1 MKFVIN
7 KSDIRNVLGKI
18 QGLTGRKTNLAI
30 TENVLIQ
37 ASASDIKIVAT
48 DLETGFE
55 GNYPAMV
62 ESEGMIAINSRKLY
76 EIIREFPAE
85 EVRFHEIE
93 NRWIEIGNENVEY
106 HIVGMNPEDF
116 PDNPKIE
123 DISFFEVDSRALSRM
138 IERTV
143 FIVGATDDKRAHI
156 EGTYFENTEDEDQK
170 LLRMVSTDGSRLCA
184 ADYPYEGEEPSLESG
199 VLIPKK
205 GLHEV
210 LKFLDTD
217 EPVFIGLKDNHFV
230 VRKGAENITIR
241 LLEGEFP
248 NYKEL
253 IHPREGGAIRLD
265 RHAFMMMLKRMSI
278 FSSEQYK
285 GVIFNFDRDRL
296 LLRTTN
302 PDIGESKE
310 EMAIAFEDESFEA
323 AFNPKYFIDTLQVL
337 DGDSLMIQISNG
349 EMPCLVRGEN
359 DKTFVSVIMPM
370 RI

>member
-7 KSDIRNVLGKI
+7 KRDIRNVLGKI

-30 TENVLIQ
+30 TDNVLIQ
-37 ASASDIKIVAT
+37 ATPSSIKIVAT

-55 GNYPAMV
+55 GEYPASV
-62 ESEGMIAINSRKLY
+62 ESEGTIAINARKLY
-76 EIIREFPAE
+76 EIIREFPAG

-93 NRWIEIGNENVEY
+93 NRWIEIGNDNVEY

-116 PDNPKIE
+116 PDNPTIE
-123 DISFFEVDSRALSRM
+123 DIRFFEVDPYALSRM

-143 FIVGATDDKRAHI
+143 FIVGAVDDTRAHI
-156 EGTYFENTEDEDQK
+156 EGIFFEVSKTEEQK
-170 LLRMVSTDGSRLCA
+170 VLRMVSTDGSRLSA
-184 ADYPYEGEEPSLESG
+184 ADYPFEGDDPALASG

-210 LKFLDTD
+210 IKFLDTD
-217 EPVFIGLKDNHFV
+217 EPAQIGLKDNHFV
-230 VRKGAENITIR
+230 VRKGSENITIR

-253 IHPREGGAIRLD
+253 LMQRDGSEIRLD
-265 RHAFMMMLKRMSI
+265 RQAFSMMLKRMSI
-278 FSSEQYK
+278 FSSDQYK
-285 GVIFNFDRDRL
+285 GVIFSYDRNRL
-296 LLRTTN
+296 LVRTTN

-310 EMAIAFEDESFEA
+310 EMEIAFEDESIEA
-323 AFNPKYFIDTLQVL
+323 AFNPRYFIDTLGL
-337 DGDSLMIQISNG
+337 IDGDTVLIHISNG

-359 DKTFVSVIMPM
+359 DTTFVSVIMPM